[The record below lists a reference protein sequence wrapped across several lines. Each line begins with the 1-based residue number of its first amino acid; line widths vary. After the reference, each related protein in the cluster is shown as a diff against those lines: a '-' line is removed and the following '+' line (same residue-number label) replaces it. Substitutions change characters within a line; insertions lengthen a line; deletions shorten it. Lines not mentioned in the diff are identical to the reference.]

1 MSTRREQLFSAK
13 KPPPGSAMIPATVR
27 FRHNKK
33 KGLIEP
39 LGAQE
44 KMLCA
49 LRKVFADMSNKDERW
64 CIVGNQ
70 VQILG
75 APTTTEGKPK
85 GPQSYRAS
93 GRCKVA
99 IMRSDGM
106 TSKLIEFSISYKDVV
121 DDRGL
126 ADVIYFDP
134 TTVDEVP
141 RNSPID
147 RSMFA

>member
-13 KPPPGSAMIPATVR
+13 KPTPVSAMIPATVR

-33 KGLIEP
+33 KGMIEP
-39 LGAQE
+39 LAPQE

-49 LRKVFADMSNKDERW
+49 LRKVFAHMSDKDTRW
-64 CIVGNQ
+64 CIVGNKVQ
-70 VQILG
+70 VLS

-99 IMRSDGM
+99 LMRSDGM
-106 TSKLIEFSISYKDVV
+106 TTKLIEFSISYKDIV

-126 ADVIYFDP
+126 ADVVYFEP

-141 RNSPID
+141 RTSPID